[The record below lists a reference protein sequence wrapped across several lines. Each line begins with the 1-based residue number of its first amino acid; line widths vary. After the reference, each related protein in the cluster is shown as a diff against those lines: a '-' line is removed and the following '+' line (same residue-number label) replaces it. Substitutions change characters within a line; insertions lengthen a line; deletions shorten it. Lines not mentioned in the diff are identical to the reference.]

1 MKVPATDQHRPTQLY
16 DFSEYNYYVLTRG
29 PDELLPLRPVAYQ
42 ILLALADGERHGYGI
57 SRDISQRGA
66 ARMNLEPG
74 NLYRTLKWM
83 LDRQM
88 IEESDRR
95 PAPDL
100 DDVRRRYYRMTR
112 FGWRVGVAET
122 ARLEALV
129 AEAKTK
135 RWSPLRTAVPVPRGR
150 PARLS

>member
-1 MKVPATDQHRPTQLY
+1 MIY
-16 DFSEYNYYVLTRG
+16 DFFEYNHVAVRQD
-29 PDELLPLRPVAYQ
+29 PDKLLPLRQIAYQ
-42 ILLALADGERHGYGI
+42 VLLALADGERHGYGI
-57 SRDISQRGA
+57 VQDISRRSA
-66 ARMNLEPG
+66 ARINLEAG

-83 LDRQM
+83 LDHQM

-95 PAPDL
+95 PAPHL
-100 DDVRRRYYRMTR
+100 DDERRRYYRLTR

-135 RWSPLRTAVPVPRGR
+135 RWSPR
-150 PARLS
+150 

>member
-1 MKVPATDQHRPTQLY
+1 MNQ
-16 DFSEYNYYVLTRG
+16 S
-29 PDELLPLRPVAYQ
+29 PDKLLPLRPVAYQ
-42 ILLALADGERHGYGI
+42 ILLALADGERHGYAIAQDI
-57 SRDISQRGA
+57 SRRSA

-83 LDRQM
+83 LDHSM

-95 PAPDL
+95 PAPDR
-100 DDVRRRYYRMTR
+100 DDERRRYYRLTR

-135 RWSPLRTAVPVPRGR
+135 RWSPR
-150 PARLS
+150 

>member
-1 MKVPATDQHRPTQLY
+1 VRLDPDQ
-16 DFSEYNYYVLTRG
+16 
-29 PDELLPLRPVAYQ
+29 LLPLRQIAYQ
-42 ILLALADGERHGYGI
+42 VLLALADGERHGYGI
-57 SRDISQRGA
+57 VRDIGQRTA

-83 LDRQM
+83 LDHQM

-100 DDVRRRYYRMTR
+100 DDERRRYYRITR

-135 RWSPLRTAVPVPRGR
+135 RWSPR
-150 PARLS
+150 

>member
-1 MKVPATDQHRPTQLY
+1 MKVPLDDLY
-16 DFSEYNYYVLTRG
+16 DFFEYNRRAMNTDPY
-29 PDELLPLRPVAYQ
+29 ELLPLRPVAYQ
-42 ILLALADGERHGYGI
+42 VLLALADGERHGYGI
-57 SRDISQRGA
+57 VQDISQRTA
-66 ARMNLEPG
+66 ARMSLEPG

-83 LDRQM
+83 LDQQL

-100 DDVRRRYYRMTR
+100 DDERRRYYRITR

-122 ARLEALV
+122 SRLEALV

-135 RWSPLRTAVPVPRGR
+135 RWSPR
-150 PARLS
+150 

>member
-1 MKVPATDQHRPTQLY
+1 LSRD
-16 DFSEYNYYVLTRG
+16 
-29 PDELLPLRPVAYQ
+29 PDELLPLRPVTYQ
-42 ILLALADGERHGYGI
+42 ILLALADGERHGYAI
-57 SRDISQRGA
+57 TRDIAQRTA

-83 LDRQM
+83 LEHQM
-88 IEESDRR
+88 IEESARR
-95 PAPDL
+95 PAPER
-100 DDVRRRYYRMTR
+100 DDERRRYYRITR

-135 RWSPLRTAVPVPRGR
+135 RWSPR
-150 PARLS
+150 